1 MGYAAGA
8 LLCGV
13 LADYAGISF
22 SFISAGIITVIA
34 GLGANCRMR
43 CKTSHPELWV
53 WIRSG
58 FRRMYSNFSA
68 TDHHPATGIQIK

>member
-22 SFISAGIITVIA
+22 SFISVGIITVIA
-34 GLGANCRMR
+34 GLVL
-43 CKTSHPELWV
+43 PEIETQLLDLYAV
-53 WIRSG
+53 AFKSG
-58 FRRMYSNFSA
+58 
-68 TDHHPATGIQIK
+68 